1 MPEEKNTTIVGDGH
15 DNYAQAAQNA
25 IRAKTAFQASAA
37 AGAAVVP
44 WGAVVTTAWSAR
56 HTLMKVLI
64 CVCLALLFPVILVIS
79 LPAII
84 FNGNSFG
91 DIYEE
96 TDAMSEVVAACV
108 QDGYDAALAEVEHI
122 IDTGGYDYNMSMDA
136 LINYANSSTSYDVC
150 TVL

>member
-25 IRAKTAFQASAA
+25 IRAKAAFQASAA
-37 AGAAVVP
+37 TGAAVVP

-84 FNGNSFG
+84 FNGNSSG

-108 QDGYDAALAEVEHI
+108 QDGYDAALAEV
-122 IDTGGYDYNMSMDA
+122 
-136 LINYANSSTSYDVC
+136 
-150 TVL
+150 